1 MSRLVLHWKLSWLLL
16 LSTLTHKSLLKKY
29 SGINISFLL
38 KFLQANSPILLLLR
52 GHFHH
57 KVWLHEVI
65 FVLHVDPLPQLI
77 GKKKKKNFLSW
88 EQPFYCATYIKTAC
102 IFFHFIFL
110 IDIITINVKIDIG
123 CRGCYKCATPRGIVK
138 KIYPL
143 VLVTI

>member
-102 IFFHFIFL
+102 IFFILYFL
-110 IDIITINVKIDIG
+110 STLLLSMLKLTLGAGDVTNVL
-123 CRGCYKCATPRGIVK
+123 
-138 KIYPL
+138 PL
-143 VLVTI
+143 EEL